1 MSGKMPNR
9 EAIAKME
16 IGRTAVSRTLSIVL
30 SVFFLL
36 AVFLVP
42 MVQFACDKMGNTTV
56 SLSPVGGN
64 IRHLSEKKSLIAEI
78 EHRNN
83 AIMENIDLLE
93 TTLEE
98 QSLLRHAFLP
108 PLQYVLLRFLRQGN
122 EKAIAGRDGWLHFG
136 PGLSYLTGPPFLD
149 PDQLRNREEA
159 HELWQQPVHPDPVG
173 AIVDFKAQLDRRG
186 IKLIVMPVPVKA
198 AIQPDKLSA
207 RPIDRPLANRSWQ
220 PFVAAL
226 KENGVDLFDARPVLA
241 SFAEKHGDAYLA
253 TDTHW
258 LPGAM
263 EAVAAEL
270 ANRIESEFPELRGN
284 AGFQAQPL
292 TLVGRGD
299 IARMLTL
306 PDKAELFT
314 GQQVRINQVTTG
326 QHEFWQPDRSGQ
338 VLLLG
343 DSFANIYST
352 GGLGWGSGAGLAEQL
367 SHLLQQPI
375 DLLARNDSG
384 AYVTREMLAGE
395 LARGR
400 DRLAGKRLV
409 IWQFA
414 ERELAVGDWKQI
426 DLQLGEKKET
436 DFYVAPSGENIK
448 ITGVIAAVSRSPR
461 PGAVPYRDN
470 ILTMHLVDLH
480 GYGRELAADQAVVY
494 GWGMRDNQLT
504 GLAALRPG
512 DTVSLALTG
521 WEAVEGE
528 YGSYRRTP
536 LDDETME
543 LAMPNW
549 GKVIDE
555 KNN

>member
-1 MSGKMPNR
+1 MSGKDLSR
-9 EAIAKME
+9 EAIARRE
-16 IGRTAVSRTLSIVL
+16 IGRTAIDRTLSIVL
-30 SVFFLL
+30 VVFFIV

-42 MVQFACDKMGNTTV
+42 LGQAVYDKMQGAAVLPKPIGGSTGSPAP
-56 SLSPVGGN
+56 SLM
-64 IRHLSEKKSLIAEI
+64 AAI
-78 EHRNN
+78 EWRNN
-83 AIMENIDLLE
+83 AILENIDLLE
-93 TTLEE
+93 ETLEE
-98 QSLLRHAFLP
+98 RSLLRKVFLP
-108 PLQYVLLRFLRQGN
+108 PLQYVLLRFLGQGN
-122 EKAIAGRDGWLHFG
+122 EKAIPGRDGWLHFA
-136 PGLSYLTGPPFLD
+136 PALEYLTGPPFLD
-149 PDQLRNREEA
+149 PEQLSLRAEA
-159 HELWQQPVHPDPVG
+159 RELWEQPVHPDPVG
-173 AIVDFKAQLDRRG
+173 AIVDFKIQLERRG
-186 IKLIVMPVPVKA
+186 IGLIVLPVPVKA
-198 AIQPDKLSA
+198 AIQPDTLTGRSVEQT
-207 RPIDRPLANRSWQ
+207 LANRSWQ

-226 KENGVDLFDARPVLA
+226 KENGVQLFDVRPILEEYR
-241 SFAEKHGDAYLA
+241 EKHGNAYLA

-263 EAVAAEL
+263 EAVAGEL
-270 ANRIESEFPELRGN
+270 ARHIVGAFADLPGT
-284 AGFQAQPL
+284 ADFQLQPQPV
-292 TLVGRGD
+292 VGMGD

-306 PDKAELFT
+306 PEKAALFA
-314 GQQVRINQVTTG
+314 GQRVRINQVTTDRN
-326 QHEFWQPDRSGQ
+326 EIWQPDKNGP

-352 GGLGWGSGAGLAEQL
+352 GGLGWGVSAGLAEQL
-367 SHLLQQPI
+367 SRFLRQPI

-400 DRLAGKRLV
+400 DRLTGKRLV

-414 ERELAVGDWKQI
+414 ERELAFGDWKKI
-426 DLQLGEKKET
+426 DLRLGEKKET
-436 DFYVAPSGENIK
+436 DFYVAPSGESVTV
-448 ITGVIAAVSRSPR
+448 TGVVSAVSRSPR

-470 ILTMHLVDLH
+470 ILTLHLIDLH
-480 GYGRELAADQAVVY
+480 GENGKPAAGQALVY

-536 LDDETME
+536 LDDEMME
-543 LAMPNW
+543 LEIPNW
-549 GKVIDE
+549 GNVINE